1 MYNNTPGALNSESF
15 PSPPLH
21 AGGRSLLWEQVNNP
35 YNKTRHSYIYM
46 LRIAGQ
52 AAGPIGLSL
61 FCGHSWVAGGD
72 KGKNIFSQIFSSRA
86 TPGSSASIQNISLLL
101 IDHTFYAC
109 LLINS
114 WYYFHMFSPQ
124 QKILIIRCIFSL
136 YTLYCK

>member
-52 AAGPIGLSL
+52 AAGPIGLTL

-86 TPGSSASIQNISLLL
+86 TPGSSVSDTHFAMLSVCFI
-101 IDHTFYAC
+101 FC
-109 LLINS
+109 L
-114 WYYFHMFSPQ
+114 
-124 QKILIIRCIFSL
+124 
-136 YTLYCK
+136 